1 MKEVTCKF
9 GKQMNRYLLPTGMKY
24 KHLLTSSR
32 WNIKESMD
40 YKIKKFE
47 NSVRYMSTGI
57 LKSELIQCMCLT
69 FLFLCKH

>member
-9 GKQMNRYLLPTGMKY
+9 GKEMNRYLLPTDIKY

-40 YKIKKFE
+40 YKLKKFE
-47 NSVRYMSTGI
+47 NSVRYM
-57 LKSELIQCMCLT
+57 
-69 FLFLCKH
+69 